1 MVRTRVFVV
10 SLEDSPSNM
19 AEAHPRWIPSYWGMR
34 QEPSSSLDLEGT
46 QSCEKM

>member
-1 MVRTRVFVV
+1 MRTRVFAV

-19 AEAHPRWIPSYWGMR
+19 AEAHPRWIPSYWGMH